1 MARSRNIKPSFFK
14 NEDLAD
20 LPPFDRLLFIG
31 LWCLADREGRLEDRP
46 RRIKIE
52 LFPGDGYD
60 VEVGLANLQG
70 KGFIDRYEVAGFTVI
85 SLPNF
90 ARHQSPHSTEKDSEL
105 PDCNGYLTVNER
117 HRGKVLPGKQRFVHA
132 ETGFSLEA
140 NNSEVTVKTPD
151 QPAPS
156 TVDAPTHNALIP
168 DSLIPDYLNP
178 EEEQEQPL
186 PLRGGSDLLRDR
198 LVGLLARRF
207 SADSAVDLHNEVQGF
222 LEEQGFECVREYPVE
237 DRGDGRAGRVDL
249 VVKGDDGSLCGIELD
264 RDAPREK
271 SLFKLAQLPAAIVL
285 LRSPYDGPD
294 CIDGVAVISA
304 VSALPA
310 QSSARKKRD
319 PAFDPLAAKPA
330 NVSAETWARWVQHR
344 KEIRKPLT
352 PTSCSQQ
359 AAQLA
364 TCPNPDAVIAKS
376 IASGWQGLFPDK
388 AVRGQAAKPSSFT
401 NLPKHNADP
410 NSEESDHDGPN
421 F

>member
-1 MARSRNIKPSFFK
+1 MARARNIKPSFFK

-20 LPPFDRLLFIG
+20 LPPFDRLLFVG

-140 NNSEVTVKTPD
+140 NNSEVTVKAQD

-178 EEEQEQPL
+178 EEEQEPPL
-186 PLRGGSDLLRDR
+186 PPEGEAAAAAG
-198 LVGLLARRF
+198 
-207 SADSAVDLHNEVQGF
+207 
-222 LEEQGFECVREYPVE
+222 EQDKP
-237 DRGDGRAGRVDL
+237 
-249 VVKGDDGSLCGIELD
+249 
-264 RDAPREK
+264 
-271 SLFKLAQLPAAIVL
+271 Q
-285 LRSPYDGPD
+285 
-294 CIDGVAVISA
+294 
-304 VSALPA
+304 
-310 QSSARKKRD
+310 RKRKE
-319 PAFDPLAAKPA
+319 PTQAFDPLAAKPT

-364 TCPNPDAVIAKS
+364 TCQNPDAVIAKS

-388 AVRGQAAKPSSFT
+388 EVRGQAAKPSSFT